1 MIFASTMCALAGY
14 RQFQTNNRA
23 SKVICIQIFNKK
35 YLNTITLN
43 HVWFLDKF
51 EIATLESK
59 GIAIR

>member
-1 MIFASTMCALAGY
+1 MCILAGY

-23 SKVICIQIFNKK
+23 SRVICIQIFNKK
-35 YLNTITLN
+35 YFNTITLN

-51 EIATLESK
+51 EIPTLESK

>member
-1 MIFASTMCALAGY
+1 MCFLAGY
-14 RQFQTNNRA
+14 RQFQTNNGA
-23 SKVICIQIFNKK
+23 SRVICIQIFNKK
-35 YLNTITLN
+35 YFNTITLN

>member
-1 MIFASTMCALAGY
+1 MCVLAGY
-14 RQFQTNNRA
+14 RQFQTNNGA
-23 SKVICIQIFNKK
+23 SRVICIKIFNKK
-35 YLNTITLN
+35 YFNTITLN